1 MYIHPS
7 THPYSYL
14 ENTTSALVIE
24 EAAKKALQ
32 VVLRLEKEADIGDDR
47 KKSGSRAIATATTLD
62 WARGADCGSAGL
74 APTLRSRTKRS
85 L

>member
-14 ENTTSALVIE
+14 ENATSASVIE

-32 VVLRLEKEADIGDDR
+32 VVLRLEKEADIE
-47 KKSGSRAIATATTLD
+47 KTGSRAIATTTIVVVLVHWIGREVGTD
-62 WARGADCGSAGL
+62 HAEKLYGQKL
-74 APTLRSRTKRS
+74 VE
-85 L
+85 